1 MYKMQEPNVPILL
14 SFLKAFSNMYVN
26 LIGNLKKVLLFVGK
40 WRIFMHR
47 PCLAGAATRP
57 YSNGAVSALSPT
69 LVALLP
75 VALGELKSDDRTKK
89 KHDSKSEA
97 KKTRE
102 LYSKLLL
109 RYSIHFYHALSL
121 GQ

>member
-1 MYKMQEPNVPILL
+1 MYKMQVPNLPILL

-26 LIGNLKKVLLFVGK
+26 LIGNLKKYYFL
-40 WRIFMHR
+40 
-47 PCLAGAATRP
+47 
-57 YSNGAVSALSPT
+57 SENGAFSCIDLVWQAQQLGPTVMGPCRPFPST

-102 LYSKLLL
+102 LFSKLLL
-109 RYSIHFYHALSL
+109 RYSIYSITP
-121 GQ
+121 